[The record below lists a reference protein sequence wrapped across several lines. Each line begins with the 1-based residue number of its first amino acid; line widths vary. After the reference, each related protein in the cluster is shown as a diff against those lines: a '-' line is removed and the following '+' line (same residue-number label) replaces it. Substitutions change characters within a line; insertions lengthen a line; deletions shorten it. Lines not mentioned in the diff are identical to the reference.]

1 MKTVFRPFWSY
12 ELHRTE
18 AWLTEMAAQGWMFA
32 GWNLRLRTFSFRQDS
47 PVRMIWQIA
56 YDPSAITDIPAALA
70 AVGWRKHLQQGKW
83 SVYANSGQPEQ
94 IKLYPARKDLLK
106 RSRTHSLFFTGVTVY
121 AAVITIIPV
130 TLLAASVWSGTPV
143 HVVKSPMW
151 LVTGIAGF
159 VLLLL
164 LTAAVTALY
173 KIRTESRHYYS
184 ENGRTQ
190 TSEPMHLSAGRR
202 AVRLRLGWMYSPD
215 RLEKWLEN
223 QERRGYNLY
232 KVGRLGT
239 MFYFIKG
246 SPRLVNYHADYQ
258 LAADPDYFELHRAAG
273 WKNRFSTSFSTR
285 KWTIWSKEYDQG
297 EERPQM
303 YSDPFHRL
311 KHVRRIAM
319 YYTLLFLPM
328 LLLYSLNL
336 TVFIGSAG
344 GDGANPARLTN
355 ILLMLVSVIIFGSFV
370 SRTWLYYRRLKISLN

>member
-12 ELHRTE
+12 DLHRTE
-18 AWLTEMAAQGWMFA
+18 AWLTEMAAQGWMLA
-32 GWNLRLRTFSFRQDS
+32 GWNLRLRTFSFRQDT
-47 PVRMIWQIA
+47 PVHMTWQIG
-56 YDPSAITDIPAALA
+56 YERSANTAVPAAMA
-70 AVGWRKHLQQGKW
+70 AAGWRKHLQQGKW
-83 SVYANSGQPEQ
+83 SVYTNPGQPEAL
-94 IKLYPARKDLLK
+94 KAYPSRKELLK
-106 RSRTHSLFFTGVTVY
+106 RSRTHTLFFTGITVY
-121 AAVITIIPV
+121 AAVIFIIPL
-130 TLLAASVWSGTPV
+130 TLLTASVITGTPV
-143 HVVKSPMW
+143 RVVKSPMW
-151 LVTGIAGF
+151 LVTGLAG
-159 VLLLL
+159 VALLLL
-164 LTAAVTALY
+164 LIAALISMH
-173 KIRTESRHYYS
+173 KIRAESRHFYGD
-184 ENGRTQ
+184 NGRAQKVETPHMS
-190 TSEPMHLSAGRR
+190 TGRR

-215 RLEKWLEN
+215 RLEKWLEA

-239 MFYFIKG
+239 IFYFIKG

-258 LAADPDYFELHRAAG
+258 LAADPDYFELHRSAG

-297 EERPQM
+297 EEPPQM

-311 KHVRRIAM
+311 KHARRIAM